1 MCVLHDLCM
10 VKVLVVYAIHVS
22 HIMTGT
28 SLLVEVSSL
37 PLAAP
42 NVFPNCSFF
51 VDVDR
56 KIML

>member
-1 MCVLHDLCM
+1 M
-10 VKVLVVYAIHVS
+10 VKVLVVYAIHVN

-42 NVFPNCSFF
+42 NVFPNCSFL